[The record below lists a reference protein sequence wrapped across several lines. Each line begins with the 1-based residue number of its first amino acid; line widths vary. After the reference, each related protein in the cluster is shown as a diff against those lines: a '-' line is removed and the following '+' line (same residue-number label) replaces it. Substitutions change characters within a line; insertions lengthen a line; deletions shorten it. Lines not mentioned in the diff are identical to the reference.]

1 MSTNGQPEQLQR
13 VRDEMDRIRVL
24 LERIHNIASRLAL
37 AQDRLLNFQ
46 ASAHARL
53 LLELAEVDQQISYPH
68 RVEEALASL
77 WRGFEHDLRNYFST
91 ITGYI
96 ELVVVIHQ
104 HLSLDA
110 PFRDFF
116 DDRATE
122 VQKIVT
128 ALTDHQ
134 ARTTRWMKQTPNWV
148 MLSDSQLMAQFSP
161 HQNRRIMELAMGG
174 YFPMRPLLCGAI
186 LSAIEDSYSFGW
198 AAHEVAQVV
207 RDKLDVVVE
216 GWEARLLVLAE
227 EEGALL

>member
-53 LLELAEVDQQISYPH
+53 LLELAEVDQQINYPH

-116 DDRATE
+116 
-122 VQKIVT
+122 
-128 ALTDHQ
+128 
-134 ARTTRWMKQTPNWV
+134 
-148 MLSDSQLMAQFSP
+148 
-161 HQNRRIMELAMGG
+161 
-174 YFPMRPLLCGAI
+174 
-186 LSAIEDSYSFGW
+186 
-198 AAHEVAQVV
+198 
-207 RDKLDVVVE
+207 
-216 GWEARLLVLAE
+216 
-227 EEGALL
+227 